1 MKPQRLVDL
10 LTLIALALLVLSA
23 NLTWATADPG
33 SGRQAVTFNGYS
45 VTRAPVT
52 LALAAVVAVVV
63 TKLAG
68 TALRRIIGVLV
79 ALLGV
84 AAIAVALQVRPD
96 VDELS
101 RLRPE
106 LSQAVTD
113 SVVLSTGA
121 APWPALAGGVALL
134 LAGLFTVLTAHRW
147 KRPTDRYERE
157 PAAATVGKQSGG
169 TSDHGADQWKAI
181 DAGEDPTL

>member
-1 MKPQRLVDL
+1 MRPQRLVDL
-10 LTLIALALLVLSA
+10 LTVIALALLGLSA
-23 NLTWATADPG
+23 YLTWATADPG
-33 SGRQAVTFNGYS
+33 TGRQAVEFNGYS

-52 LALAAVVAVVV
+52 VALAAVVALVV
-63 TKLAG
+63 TKLGG
-68 TALRRIIGVLV
+68 TALRRILGVLI
-79 ALLGV
+79 ALMG
-84 AAIAVALQVRPD
+84 AAAVGVALQVRPD

-113 SVVLSTGA
+113 SVTLSTGP

-134 LAGLFTVLTAHRW
+134 LAGLVTTVTAHRW
-147 KRPTDRYERE
+147 KRATDRYERE
-157 PAAATVGKQSGG
+157 PAVVAADQQSGQEV
-169 TSDHGADQWKAI
+169 DQWKAI